1 MITDGIHLHPAIVD
15 LIIKIKGIDRT
26 ILISDSIRACG
37 LADGKYDL
45 GGQTVNV
52 KNGEARIENGSLAGS
67 TLMLDQAIRNTMKFA
82 GLDFKV
88 VAAMA
93 TAVPARAM
101 KIAGT
106 KGSIK
111 TGCDA
116 DLAFFDNDFQVNAT
130 MINGSVKYQRN

>member
-1 MITDGIHLHPAIVD
+1 
-15 LIIKIKGIDRT
+15 
-26 ILISDSIRACG
+26 
-37 LADGKYDL
+37 
-45 GGQTVNV
+45 
-52 KNGEARIENGSLAGS
+52 
-67 TLMLDQAIRNTMKFA
+67 MLDQAIRNTMKFT

-101 KIAGT
+101 KIEGT

-111 TGCDA
+111 AGCDA